1 MENDMTALTLDPRAT
16 RAPAWLW
23 GAAGFGVLWN
33 LYGIYQ
39 FLGTLT
45 PAGRSAMAAGMTA
58 AQAQVY
64 FSLPAWMTAVFAIG
78 VFAGLLGSLALLA
91 RRAVALP
98 MLAASLIGYLLLFS
112 GDLYFGV
119 FDALP
124 GQLAILAF
132 VVLIAVALLATAW
145 AARSRGLLR

>member
-1 MENDMTALTLDPRAT
+1 MTALTLDARGN
-16 RAPAWLW
+16 RAPAWFW
-23 GAAGFGVLWN
+23 GMAGFGVLWN

-39 FLGTLT
+39 FIGTLT

-78 VFAGLLGSLALLA
+78 VFGGLLGSLALAARQVAAVPVFAVSLA
-91 RRAVALP
+91 GYIALF
-98 MLAASLIGYLLLFS
+98 A
-112 GDLYFGV
+112 GDVYFGV
-119 FDALP
+119 FDAMP

-132 VVLIAVALLATAW
+132 VVVVAAALLATAW
-145 AARSRGLLR
+145 AARSRTLLS

>member
-1 MENDMTALTLDPRAT
+1 MTDLTLDARGS
-16 RAPAWLW
+16 RYPAWVW
-23 GAAGFGVLWN
+23 AMAGFGVLWN

-39 FLGTLT
+39 FIGTLT

-64 FSLPAWMTAVFAIG
+64 FSLPAWMTAVFAFG
-78 VFAGLLGSLALLA
+78 VFGGLLGSLALAA

-98 MLAASLIGYLLLFS
+98 VFAASLVGYIALFS
-112 GDLYFGV
+112 GDMYFGV
-119 FDALP
+119 FDAMP

-132 VVLIAVALLATAW
+132 VVVVALALLATAW
-145 AARSRGLLR
+145 VARSRALLR

>member
-1 MENDMTALTLDPRAT
+1 MTALTLNARGH
-16 RAPAWLW
+16 RAPNWFWAM
-23 GAAGFGVLWN
+23 AGFGMLWN

-39 FLGTLT
+39 FIGTLT

-58 AQAQVY
+58 AQAQIY

-78 VFAGLLGSLALLA
+78 VFGGLLGSLVLAA
-91 RRAVALP
+91 RRVAALPVFAVSLAGYVALF
-98 MLAASLIGYLLLFS
+98 A
-112 GDLYFGV
+112 GDVYFGV
-119 FDALP
+119 FDAMP

-132 VVLIAVALLATAW
+132 VALVATALLVTAW